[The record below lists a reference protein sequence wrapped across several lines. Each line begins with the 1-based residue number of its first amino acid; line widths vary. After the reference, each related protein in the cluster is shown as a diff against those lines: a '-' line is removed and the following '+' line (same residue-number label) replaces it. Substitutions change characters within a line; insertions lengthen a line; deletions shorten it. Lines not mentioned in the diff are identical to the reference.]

1 MKMNQQMKTI
11 LPLAALALTA
21 ASANAATIFS
31 DSFESPLG
39 TGGRVSTTTAGADG
53 LLTGWSRLD
62 TDDLNG
68 DSAVGAAD
76 RVGSYLAGDG
86 GDGLGNDEF
95 TTPFGLQAAWVWGG
109 NGGQALVTTGI
120 SETVTAGTTYTLTF
134 NYGGDRSTTA
144 NYEVYLL
151 GGTEILGSAINSF
164 SGSQTLTLTDSIV
177 FTATAGHAALGET
190 LRIRLDAGPGGIGVP
205 GGMSDF
211 RNDIVYDNVVLTAVA
226 VPEPTTTALL
236 GLGGLALILRR
247 RK

>member
-1 MKMNQQMKTI
+1 MKTI

-68 DSAVGAAD
+68 DSAVGSAD

-190 LRIRLDAGPGGIGVP
+190 LRIRLDAGPGGIGVTD
-205 GGMSDF
+205 GTSDY